1 MKTINIEIADTPNLL
16 VQGLMFREDLDKDA
30 GMLFKFPSVNYA
42 SFWGKNTYLPLDV
55 AFIGSDGTIVDINEI
70 TPLSTR
76 SVHSSLPCQYAL
88 EVNSGYF
95 KDNGIEIG
103 AKIEIDEDGRKIS
116 FTDRK

>member
-16 VQGLMFREDLDKDA
+16 SQGLMFRETLDKDA

-55 AFIGSDGTIVDINEI
+55 AFIDSDGTVIDINEI

-76 SVHSSLPCQYAL
+76 SVRSSLPCRYAL

-103 AKIEIDEDGRKIS
+103 AKINIHEDGQKITFIGRK
-116 FTDRK
+116 